1 MQLDLSPN
9 SIKLTD
15 GQKIVFAGNDART
28 KLNEDAGWIAKLE
41 TAPLAG
47 YSSGVA
53 LKSIRNR
60 QARLEAPGDS
70 YPIFENPAYQELS
83 FLGLSTEPMDTLSIE
98 SMPGTYSI
106 TTGEGYALDK
116 NFTRL
121 KSSVSNVFDVG
132 LYSVDSLY
140 LDEYNGKI
148 YFADPNSANYTT
160 SSHSP
165 TTAFRMRSRLSL

>member
-60 QARLEAPGDS
+60 QVGLKRRETLTR
-70 YPIFENPAYQELS
+70 FENPAYQELS

-106 TTGEGYALDK
+106 TGEGYALDK